1 MNEAE
6 IKEILDCLRE
16 KYREDADILSG
27 IDREEVNIRYLLKME
42 QEPGYNG
49 QTALQHLRMFI
60 AELECWN

>member
-16 KYREDADILSG
+16 KYREDADILSD
-27 IDREEVNIRYLLKME
+27 IDREEVNIRYLLKRE

-49 QTALQHLRMFI
+49 QTALQHLRTFI
-60 AELECWN
+60 AELEYWN